1 MKKVLVAG
9 STGYLG
15 QYMLKELKKQG
26 YWIRAL
32 ARNPKKLEHVQEDID
47 EVFVGEVTQPE
58 SLDGACDGIDVVFT
72 SVGITR
78 QKDRVTYMD
87 VDYQGNLNLLEQA
100 RKSGVQKFIYVSVVN
115 GHLMKDL
122 KMVHAKELFVDR
134 LKETDVDYT
143 VIRPTGFF
151 SDMLEFLN
159 MAKKGKI
166 YLFGKGE
173 HTINPIH
180 GTDLAEVCVNAI
192 ERAQKEID
200 VGGPTIY
207 TWREIAELA
216 FQVMNKQAN
225 ISTIPLWVKNVMLP
239 LMRMCT
245 SVKTYGPLEFMLTVF
260 TMDVIGTSYGRE
272 ELGSFFEQHV
282 QR

>member
-26 YWIRAL
+26 YWVRAL
-32 ARNPKKLEHVQEDID
+32 ARNPKKLEHVQESID
-47 EVFVGEVTQPE
+47 EVFVDEVTQPE
-58 SLDGACDGIDVVFT
+58 SLDGVCDGIDVVFT

-100 RKSGVQKFIYVSVVN
+100 CKSGVQKFIYVSVVN

-134 LKETDVDYT
+134 LKETHIDYT

-180 GTDLAEVCVNAI
+180 GNDLAEVCVNAI

-216 FQVMNKQAN
+216 FRVVNKQAN

-245 SVKTYGPLEFMLTVF
+245 PVKTYGPLEFMLTVF

-282 QR
+282 HR